1 MKGQAGAG
9 AVGQEAVS
17 WMPDQAGAGGAPGQS
32 MRDQGAAGG
41 PGAPGV
47 SQMGGAIAAPGIGAQ
62 SMLDGT
68 VQAAAPGQSVKGEAG
83 GPGAPGQ
90 SMKGEA
96 GGPGAPGQSMKDAG
110 AAGGPGAPPSA
121 AEAGSAGGPGAAPAG
136 KAKTEAELVAGEKKD
151 PKAEATLTTDK
162 KDPKAA
168 AELKAGEA
176 AAKKDDAGSSGG
188 PGAAKGAS
196 GAPGKAKDDDLVDPD
211 ADRPNFGAGADE
223 DEEAAEG
230 EDEED
235 AFSSVAS
242 RAGKNA
248 KQAKKLK
255 ERKPLDP
262 AYVTVGVMML
272 AVAALGVLVYAGRGI
287 MMQMWPQIAGF
298 YDKMGMEAPPKEG
311 EGLKIA
317 LSPMSLRRIGGVETL
332 VVRGFISNIGEIPRA
347 VPKLKLELYNEK
359 KEVLQDAPGAAPT
372 ALLDPK
378 GSVEFEIRMELPQIA
393 AAKGGYA
400 VVWAK

>member
-1 MKGQAGAG
+1 
-9 AVGQEAVS
+9 
-17 WMPDQAGAGGAPGQS
+17 
-32 MRDQGAAGG
+32 
-41 PGAPGV
+41 
-47 SQMGGAIAAPGIGAQ
+47 MGGAIAAPGQPAK
-62 SMLDGT
+62 SLLDGT
-68 VQAAAPGQSVKGEAG
+68 VQS
-83 GPGAPGQ
+83 GAPGQ

-121 AEAGSAGGPGAAPAG
+121 PEAGAAGGPGAAPAG

-151 PKAEATLTTDK
+151 PKAEATLTADK

-168 AELKAGEA
+168 AELKAGET
-176 AAKKDDAGSSGG
+176 AKKDDGTSGG

-196 GAPGKAKDDDLVDPD
+196 GAPGKTKDEDDLVDPD
-211 ADRPNFGAGADE
+211 ADRPNFGGGADE
-223 DEEAAEG
+223 DEESA
-230 EDEED
+230 EDEDED
-235 AFSSVAS
+235 DALSAVAN

-262 AYVTVGVMML
+262 AYVTMGVMML
-272 AVAALGVLVYAGRGI
+272 AVAALGLLVYVGRGI
-287 MMQMWPQIAGF
+287 MIQILPQIAGF
-298 YDKMGMEAPPKEG
+298 YDKMGMDAPKEG

-347 VPKLKLELYNEK
+347 VPKLRLELYNEK
-359 KEVLQDAPGAAPT
+359 KEVSQDAPGAAPT

-378 GSVEFEIRMELPQIA
+378 GSVEFEIRMGLPQIA

-400 VVWAK
+400 VVWAQ